1 MIKQYKLITYNFY
14 NYIPKILCPRR
25 LISVETT
32 PGKRFLIALNNP
44 SGNLASS
51 ESLTAITVVPL
62 GV

>member
-1 MIKQYKLITYNFY
+1 VKL
-14 NYIPKILCPRR
+14 PKILCPKR

-32 PGKRFLIALNNP
+32 PGKRILIALNNP

-62 GV
+62 GVWVTTST

>member
-1 MIKQYKLITYNFY
+1 MCIFFFKL
-14 NYIPKILCPRR
+14 PKIRCPKR
-25 LISVETT
+25 LIRVETT